1 MGLKLYL
8 DDIRTAP
15 EGFILFRPHDLP
27 MFYHLAKHA
36 EVISMDHDLG
46 LDPEGKE
53 YPNGDMVLRKLEEQ
67 ACRGHIWTSSV
78 PQILIHSANPVGR
91 QNMENTIA
99 GIHRH
104 CQYYGATVQ
113 GS

>member
-1 MGLKLYL
+1 MSVKLFL
-8 DDIRTAP
+8 DDVRTAP
-15 EGFILFRPHDLP
+15 DGFILCRPHDLP

-46 LDPEGKE
+46 LDPEGNE

-78 PQILIHSANPVGR
+78 PDIRIHSANPTGKT
-91 QNMENTIA
+91 NMLKTIESILKYK
-99 GIHRH
+99 G
-104 CQYYGATVQ
+104 YF
-113 GS
+113 